1 MADNDIRYIP
11 PVPHVDP
18 EPARP
23 VSDSNSAYRASD
35 ASMRYSSPDSTGRYD
50 ALNVDPSDRFDT
62 LSPDS
67 TGRFQ
72 PLDPSSTGRF
82 QPLDPSATGRFS
94 VQGTPEASLYDA
106 VDTSVPSHYGSGDT
120 YRTPYVRRQRPRRTQ
135 EAINDLEIDESYAQS
150 FTHDSNVTVKGRNPL
165 SGSVYSRSRAN
176 MPQLQRDLH
185 YGQYLSIPKGRRQIF
200 QSRDRTAAIR
210 TRAITSLIIVIL
222 IIIAVI
228 AWMLIIDSV
237 K

>member
-1 MADNDIRYIP
+1 
-11 PVPHVDP
+11 
-18 EPARP
+18 
-23 VSDSNSAYRASD
+23 
-35 ASMRYSSPDSTGRYD
+35 MRYGSPDSTGRYE
-50 ALNVDPSDRFDT
+50 APNVDAADRFDT
-62 LSPDS
+62 LNPD
-67 TGRFQ
+67 
-72 PLDPSSTGRF
+72 STGRF
-82 QPLDPSATGRFS
+82 QPLDPSATGRFQPLDPSSTERFQPLESSSTSRFS

-106 VDTSVPSHYGSGDT
+106 VDTSVSSRYGSSDS

-135 EAINDLEIDESYAQS
+135 EAINDLEVDESYAQS

-210 TRAITSLIIVIL
+210 TRAITSLIIVVL

-228 AWMLIIDSV
+228 AWMLIMDSV

>member
-106 VDTSVPSHYGSGDT
+106 VDTSVSSRYGSSDS